1 MTTDPTRPYL
11 EHAPRCQRTRPPVL
25 IAAWHRTD
33 APLFQCPSC
42 GATVVPPVTLPAPH
56 RTPRPQSGGGS
67 VRSGCITR
75 EYEASYS
82 GVESGPL
89 PRGNVLSPQTH

>member
-1 MTTDPTRPYL
+1 VTTDPTRPTL

-42 GATVVPPVTLPAPH
+42 GATAPAPD
-56 RTPRPQSGGGS
+56 TRP
-67 VRSGCITR
+67 TR
-75 EYEASYS
+75 PNTEETD
-82 GVESGPL
+82 
-89 PRGNVLSPQTH
+89 Q